1 LIIFFWVGVLVLVHA
16 AKKSVADKFETWEP
30 SESLTPRVRKL
41 RDEYFDYDNRD
52 YFRNE
57 VMPYTTGKPWDAV
70 FVPHYWITVPEEID
84 FLKPI
89 CESLLALSQK
99 VDLPANFWDE
109 PLVVRKAM
117 FFQQVLRVI
126 PVQILD
132 GELIVGGQFNT
143 AFSLCLNQKEAAE
156 WKKKEDEYVEKE
168 IHLCNLGVMNCGSI
182 PGHIIPDYP
191 RVLREGFKSIKNEA
205 EEFLNAGADSQEKKD
220 LARAI
225 VICSDATK
233 EFANRYAAEAKK
245 LSAEESEPQHRE
257 ELEKISAICGK
268 VPWNPA
274 ESFQEALQSLW
285 FAHML
290 FMLAESYPGPGLSH
304 GRIDQYMYQYYK
316 KDLDSS
322 KLTRDEA
329 KDLLECW
336 MIKHNYVYDF
346 ARLGD
351 KGISAG
357 FGQLMT
363 LGGQGPK
370 GEDVTND
377 LTHLFVEAIEELDM
391 LEPKRSVRIHK
402 NTPDDFLLRLCE
414 SIKKCHGSPFLMN
427 FDGIVIPAL
436 VKEGI
441 DPKEAWDYGVVGCLE
456 NTAQY
461 GRDRSGTVDVNPDLA
476 KAIELALN
484 DGKDMTK
491 GEQIGPSTGDPASF
505 KTFSEFM
512 NAVKEQLRAVVKH
525 AIDLA
530 TVFDGIR
537 AKFEPVPYCSS
548 LMQGCLEKGKDVR
561 QGGTIYNFI
570 TVEGVGIATL
580 ADSVTAIKKLV
591 YDDKKIS
598 MKDLVDSIK
607 KDFAGNEKLR
617 QMLINEAPKYG
628 NDDDYADSIAR
639 DLSRFW
645 AEEVAKHTS
654 PVSGRRYRAG
664 YLSWN
669 YFIDNGPK
677 VSSTPDGRKRGRY
690 LSNGVQPVQGRDLKG
705 PTAAFKSVC
714 KLGYDV
720 VPNGASYVITLSPAT
735 FRDEEHLRKFG
746 ALLRAFDKLG
756 GTSMQVNLIDAET
769 LKDAQKHP
777 ENYQNLLVR
786 VTGYN
791 AYFVMLG
798 KEMQDE
804 IIARTAHQL

>member
-1 LIIFFWVGVLVLVHA
+1 LVQA
-16 AKKSVADKFETWEP
+16 ARKSVAGKFETWEP
-30 SESLTPRVRKL
+30 SESLAPRIRKL
-41 RDEYFDYDNRD
+41 RDEYFDYDNRN

-57 VMPYTTGKPWDAV
+57 MIPYTTGKPWDAV
-70 FVPHYWITVPEEID
+70 FVPHYWTTVPEEND

-99 VDLPANFWDE
+99 VDLPGNFWDE
-109 PLVVRKAM
+109 PLVVRRAI
-117 FFQQVLRVI
+117 FFQQVLKAI
-126 PVQILD
+126 PVQILE

-143 AFSLCLNQKEAAE
+143 ALSLCLNQTEATE
-156 WKKKEDEYVEKE
+156 WKKEEDEFVKKE
-168 IHLCNLGVMNCGSI
+168 INLCNLGVMNCGSI
-182 PGHIIPDYP
+182 PGHIIPNYP
-191 RVLREGFKSIKNEA
+191 RVLREGFKSVRSEA
-205 EEFLNAGADSQEKKD
+205 EEFLNKKADSQEKKD

-225 VICSDATK
+225 VICCDATK
-233 EFANRYAAEAKK
+233 EFANRYAAEAKR
-245 LSAEESEPQHRE
+245 LSAQYKDPRRRA
-257 ELEKISAICGK
+257 ELEKVAAICTE

-285 FAHML
+285 LTHIL

-304 GRIDQYMYQYYK
+304 GRIDQYLHPYYK
-316 KDLDSS
+316 QDLDSG
-322 KLTRDEA
+322 KLTRDDA
-329 KDLLECW
+329 KELIECW
-336 MIKHNYVYDF
+336 MIKHNYVYDY
-346 ARLGD
+346 ARVGD

-363 LGGQGPK
+363 LGGQGQQ
-370 GEDVTND
+370 GEDATND
-377 LTHLFVEAIEELDM
+377 LTYLFLEAIEELNL

-402 NTPDDFLLRLCE
+402 NTPDNFLLRLSE

-427 FDGIVIPAL
+427 FDGVVIPAL
-436 VKEGI
+436 IKEGI
-441 DPKEAWDYGVVGCLE
+441 NPKEAWDYGVVGCLE

-476 KAIELALN
+476 KAVELALN
-484 DGKDMTK
+484 DGKDMIK
-491 GEQIGPSTGDPASF
+491 GDQIGPRTGDPINF
-505 KTFSEFM
+505 KTFNEFM
-512 NAVKEQLRAVVKH
+512 SAVKEQLKAVVNH
-525 AIDLA
+525 AIEVA
-530 TVFDGIR
+530 SAFDGIR

-591 YDDKKIS
+591 YDDKKVS
-598 MKDLVDSIK
+598 MKDLVESIR

-628 NDDDYADSIAR
+628 NDDDYADGVAR

-654 PVSGRRYRAG
+654 PVTGRRFRAG

-669 YFIDNGPK
+669 YYIDNGPK
-677 VSSTPDGRKRGRY
+677 LASTPDGRKRGKY
-690 LSNGVQPVQGRDLKG
+690 LSNGVQPVQGRDVKG

-735 FRDEEHLRKFG
+735 FKDEEHLKKF
-746 ALLRAFDKLG
+746 AAMLRAFDKLG
-756 GTSMQVNLIDAET
+756 GTSMQVNLVDAGT

-791 AYFVMLG
+791 AYFVTLG
-798 KEMQDE
+798 REMQDE
-804 IIARTAHQL
+804 IISRTAHQI

>member
-1 LIIFFWVGVLVLVHA
+1 LVQV
-16 AKKSVADKFETWEP
+16 AKVPISNKLETWEP
-30 SESLTPRVRKL
+30 SKSLSPRVRKL

-57 VMPYTTGKPWDAV
+57 VMPYTTGKSWDAV
-70 FVPHYWITVPEEID
+70 FVPHNWITVPEEID

-89 CESLLALSQK
+89 CESLLALAQK
-99 VDLPANFWDE
+99 VDLPEGFWDE
-109 PLVVRKAM
+109 PLIIRKAI
-117 FFQQVLRVI
+117 FLQQVLRVI
-126 PVQILD
+126 PVQILE
-132 GELIVGGQFNT
+132 GELVVGGQFNT
-143 AFSLCLNQKEAAE
+143 AFSLCLDQNEAAE
-156 WKKKEDEYVEKE
+156 WKKREDELVAKE
-168 IHLCNLGVMNCGSI
+168 IHLCNIGVMNCGSI
-182 PGHIIPDYP
+182 PGHIIPNYP
-191 RVLREGFKSIKNEA
+191 RVLKEGFKSVKEEA
-205 EEFLNAGADSQEKKD
+205 EQFLEKKAD
-220 LARAI
+220 TEEKKNLARSI
-225 VICSDATK
+225 VICCDAAK
-233 EFANRYAAEAKK
+233 EFFERYVAEARRLARQEKDAQRRK
-245 LSAEESEPQHRE
+245 
-257 ELEKISAICGK
+257 ELEKVAEICEK
-268 VPWNPA
+268 VPWIPA
-274 ESFQEALQSLW
+274 KSFHEALQSLW
-285 FAHML
+285 LTHML

-304 GRIDQYMYQYYK
+304 GRIDQYLFPFYK
-316 KDLDSS
+316 KDLESGE
-322 KLTRDEA
+322 LTRDYA
-329 KDLLECW
+329 KELVECW
-336 MIKHNYVYDF
+336 MIKHNYAYDF

-363 LGGQGPK
+363 LGGQGPT

-377 LTHLFVEAIEELDM
+377 LTYVFLEAIEDLDL
-391 LEPKRSVRIHK
+391 LEPKRSIRIHK
-402 NTPDDFLLRLCE
+402 NTPDGFMLRLCE
-414 SIKKCHGSPFLMN
+414 SIKKCHGSPFLLN

-436 VKEGI
+436 IKEGI

-461 GRDRSGTVDVNPDLA
+461 GRDRSGTVDVNLDLA

-484 DGKDMTK
+484 DGRNMAT
-491 GEQIGPSTGDPASF
+491 GEQIGPNTGDPTNL
-505 KTFSEFM
+505 KTYDQFM
-512 NAVKEQLRAVVKH
+512 TAVKEQIKAILKQT
-525 AIDLA
+525 IDLA
-530 TVFDGIR
+530 SGFDAIR
-537 AKFEPVPYCSS
+537 AQFEPIPYCSA

-561 QGGTIYNFI
+561 QGGTLYNFI

-580 ADSVTAIKKLV
+580 ADSVTAVKKLV
-591 YDDKKIS
+591 YDDKKVS
-598 MKDLVDSIK
+598 MKDLVETIK

-628 NDDDYADSIAR
+628 NDSEYADSIAR
-639 DLSRFW
+639 ELSRFW
-645 AEEVAKHTS
+645 AQEVIKYTS
-654 PVSGRRYRAG
+654 PATGRKYRAG

-677 VSSTPDGRKRGRY
+677 VASTPDGRKRGRF
-690 LSNGVQPVQGRDLKG
+690 LSNGVSPVQGRDVKG

-756 GTSMQVNLIDAET
+756 GTSLQVNLVDVDT

-777 ENYQNLLVR
+777 DNYQNLLVR

-804 IIARTAHQL
+804 IISRTAHQL

>member
-1 LIIFFWVGVLVLVHA
+1 MVQA
-16 AKKSVADKFETWEP
+16 TEKQSAKEFKTWEP
-30 SESLTPRVRKL
+30 SDALSPRVKKL

-57 VMPYTTGKPWDAV
+57 AIPYTTGKPWDAV
-70 FVPHYWITVPEEID
+70 FVRHHWTTVPEEND
-84 FLKPI
+84 YLKPI
-89 CESLLALSQK
+89 TESLLALAQK
-99 VDLPANFWDE
+99 VDLPSDFWDE
-109 PLVVRKAM
+109 PLVVRKAL
-117 FFQQVLRVI
+117 FLQQVLKVI
-126 PVQILD
+126 PVQILE

-143 AFSLCLNQKEAAE
+143 AFSLCLNQNEAAE
-156 WKKKEDEYVEKE
+156 WKKKEDELVEKE
-168 IHLCNLGVMNCGSI
+168 IHLCRLGVMNCGSI
-182 PGHIIPDYP
+182 PGHIIPNYP
-191 RVLREGFKSIKNEA
+191 RVLREGFMSIKKES
-205 EEFLNAGADSQEKKD
+205 EEFLKTKANTQEKKD
-220 LARAI
+220 FARAI
-225 VICSDATK
+225 LICCDAVRDFT
-233 EFANRYAAEAKK
+233 NRYVAEARK
-245 LSAEESEPQHRE
+245 LAKVEKEPQRRE
-257 ELEKISAICGK
+257 ELERIADICEK

-274 ESFQEALQSLW
+274 QSFHEALQSLW
-285 FAHML
+285 FTHML

-304 GRIDQYMYQYYK
+304 GRIDQYLYPYYEN
-316 KDLDSS
+316 DINSG
-322 KLTRDEA
+322 KLTRADA
-329 KDLLECW
+329 KELLECW
-336 MIKHNYVYDF
+336 MIKHNYAYDF
-346 ARLGD
+346 ARVGE

-377 LTHLFVEAIEELDM
+377 LTYLFIDAIEELDM

-414 SIKKCHGSPFLMN
+414 SIQKCHGSPFLMN
-427 FDGIVIPAL
+427 FDGIVLSAL

-476 KAIELALN
+476 KAVELALN
-484 DGKDMTK
+484 DGKDMAT
-491 GEQIGPSTGDPASF
+491 GEQIGPKTGDPTKF

-512 NAVKEQLRAVVKH
+512 NAAKGQIKSILKQTIDIASAFDTLR
-525 AIDLA
+525 
-530 TVFDGIR
+530 GQ
-537 AKFEPVPYCSS
+537 FEPIPYCSS
-548 LMQGCLEKGKDVR
+548 LMQACLEKGKDVR

-570 TVEGVGIATL
+570 TVEGVGFATL

-591 YDDKKIS
+591 YDDKKVP
-598 MKDLVDSIK
+598 MKDLVETIK
-607 KDFAGNEKLR
+607 KDFIGNERLR
-617 QMLINEAPKYG
+617 QMLVNEAPKYG

-639 DLSRFW
+639 ELSRFW
-645 AEEVAKHTS
+645 AEEVAKRTS
-654 PVSGRRYRAG
+654 PVTGRKFRAG

-669 YFIDNGPK
+669 YYIDNGPK
-677 VSSTPDGRKRGRY
+677 LASTPDGRKRGRF
-690 LSNGVQPVQGRDLKG
+690 LSNGVQPVQGRDMKG

-720 VPNGASYVITLSPAT
+720 VPNGASYVVTLSPASL
-735 FRDEEHLRKFG
+735 RDDEHLRKF
-746 ALLRAFDKLG
+746 AAMLRAYEKLG

>member
-1 LIIFFWVGVLVLVHA
+1 LVQV
-16 AKKSVADKFETWEP
+16 AKKSVAGKFETWEP
-30 SESLTPRVRKL
+30 SAALTPRVKKL

-57 VMPYTTGKPWDAV
+57 VMPYTTGKPWDQV

-89 CESLLALSQK
+89 CESLLALAQK
-99 VDLPANFWDE
+99 VDLPTNFWDE
-109 PLVVRKAM
+109 PLVVRKSL
-117 FFQQVLRVI
+117 FLQQVLRVI
-126 PVQILD
+126 PVQILED
-132 GELIVGGQFNT
+132 EIIVGGQFNT
-143 AFSLCLNQKEAAE
+143 AFSLCLNQKEATE
-156 WKKKEDEYVEKE
+156 WKKREDELVEKE
-168 IHLCNLGVMNCGSI
+168 IHLCALGVMNCGSI
-182 PGHIIPDYP
+182 PGHIIPNYP
-191 RVLREGFKSIKNEA
+191 RVLKEGFESIKAEA
-205 EEFLNAGADSQEKKD
+205 EEFLKKKADTQEKKD

-225 VICSDATK
+225 VISCDSAK
-233 EFANRYAAEAKK
+233 EFVSRYVAEAKK
-245 LSAEESEPQHRE
+245 LAEHEKEPERRE
-257 ELEKISAICGK
+257 ELEKIAEICEK

-274 ESFQEALQSLW
+274 RSFHEALQSVWLT
-285 FAHML
+285 HML

-304 GRIDQYMYQYYK
+304 GRIDQYLYPYYK
-316 KDLDSS
+316 NDLDSG

-336 MIKHNYVYDF
+336 MIKHNYAYDF

-377 LTHLFVEAIEELDM
+377 LTRLFLEAIEELDM

-414 SIKKCHGSPFLMN
+414 SIQKCHGSPFLMN

-436 VKEGI
+436 IKEGI

-461 GRDRSGTVDVNPDLA
+461 GRDRSGTVDVNPDFA

-484 DGKDMTK
+484 DGKNMAN
-491 GEQIGPSTGDPASF
+491 GEQIGSKTGDPATF
-505 KTFSEFM
+505 KTFDQFM
-512 NAVKEQLRAVVKH
+512 NAVKEQIKSILKQTIDIATGFDTLRSQ
-525 AIDLA
+525 
-530 TVFDGIR
+530 
-537 AKFEPVPYCSS
+537 FEPVPYCSA
-548 LMQGCLEKGKDVR
+548 LMQGCLDKGKDVR

-580 ADSVTAIKKLV
+580 ADSVTAVKKLV
-591 YDDKKIS
+591 YDDKKVS
-598 MKDLVDSIK
+598 MKDLVDTIK

-617 QMLINEAPKYG
+617 QMLVNDAPKYG
-628 NDDDYADSIAR
+628 NDDDYADGIAR
-639 DLSRFW
+639 ELSRFW
-645 AEEVAKHTS
+645 AEEASKYTS
-654 PVSGRRYRAG
+654 PVTGRRYRAG

-677 VSSTPDGRKRGRY
+677 VSSTPDGRKRGRF
-690 LSNGVQPVQGRDLKG
+690 LSNGVQPVQGRDVKG

-720 VPNGASYVITLSPAT
+720 VPNGASYVITLSPAA
-735 FRDEEHLRKFG
+735 FRDEEHLRKFA
-746 ALLRAFDKLG
+746 ALLKGFDKLG
-756 GTSMQVNLIDAET
+756 GTSMQVNLVDAET

>member
-1 LIIFFWVGVLVLVHA
+1 VFELIQA
-16 AKKSVADKFETWEP
+16 EKKPLAEKFETWEP
-30 SESLTPRVRKL
+30 SLTLCPRVKKL
-41 RDEYFDYDNRD
+41 RDEYFDYNNRD

-57 VMPYTTGKPWDAV
+57 AIPYTTGKPWDQV
-70 FVPHYWITVPEEID
+70 FVPHYWITVPEEND

-89 CESLLALSQK
+89 CDSLLALAQK
-99 VDLPANFWDE
+99 VDLPASFWDE
-109 PLVVRKAM
+109 PLIVRKAL
-117 FFQQVLRVI
+117 FLQQVLRVI
-126 PVQILD
+126 PVQILED
-132 GELIVGGQFNT
+132 ELIVGGQFNT
-143 AFSLCLNQKEAAE
+143 SFSLCLNQQEGAE
-156 WKKKEDEYVEKE
+156 WKKREDEMVAKE

-182 PGHIIPDYP
+182 PGHIIPNYP
-191 RVLREGFKSIKNEA
+191 RVLREGFKSIKAEA
-205 EEFLNAGADSQEKKD
+205 EEFLTAKADTQEKMD

-225 VICSDATK
+225 VICCDSVK
-233 EFANRYAAEAKK
+233 EFTNRYAAEAKK
-245 LSAEESEPQHRE
+245 LAEKERQPQRRE
-257 ELEKISAICGK
+257 ELEKIAEICEK
-268 VPWNPA
+268 VPWSPA
-274 ESFQEALQSLW
+274 ESFHEALQSLW
-285 FAHML
+285 LTHML

-304 GRIDQYMYQYYK
+304 GRIDQYLLPFYR
-316 KDLDSS
+316 DDIDSG

-329 KDLLECW
+329 KELVECW
-336 MIKHNYVYDF
+336 MIKHNYAYDF
-346 ARLGD
+346 ARVGD
-351 KGISAG
+351 KGINAG
-357 FGQLMT
+357 FGQLVT

-370 GEDVTND
+370 GEDVSND
-377 LTHLFVEAIEELDM
+377 LTYLFLEAIEDLDM
-391 LEPKRSVRIHK
+391 LEPKRSIRIHK

-427 FDGIVIPAL
+427 FDGIVIPTL

-484 DGKDMTK
+484 DGKNMAN
-491 GEQIGPSTGDPASF
+491 GEQIGSRTGDPTNF
-505 KTFSEFM
+505 KTFDQFM
-512 NAVKEQLRAVVKH
+512 NAVKEQIRSILKQTIDVATDFDALRS
-525 AIDLA
+525 
-530 TVFDGIR
+530 R
-537 AKFEPVPYCSS
+537 FEPVPYCSA

-570 TVEGVGIATL
+570 TVEGVGFATL
-580 ADSVTAIKKLV
+580 ADSVTAVKKLV
-591 YDDKKIS
+591 YDDKKVS
-598 MKDLVDSIK
+598 MVDLVGSIK

-617 QMLINEAPKYG
+617 QLLINEAPKYG
-628 NDDDYADSIAR
+628 NDDDYADGIAR
-639 DLSRFW
+639 ELSRFW
-645 AEEVAKHTS
+645 AQDVAKYSS
-654 PVSGRRYRAG
+654 PETGRKFRAG

-669 YFIDNGPK
+669 YYIDNGPK
-677 VSSTPDGRKRGRY
+677 LASTPDGRKRGKF

-720 VPNGASYVITLSPAT
+720 VPNGASYVVTLSPAT
-735 FRDEEHLRKFG
+735 FRDEEHLRKF
-746 ALLRAFDKLG
+746 ASLLRGYEKLG
-756 GTSMQVNLIDAET
+756 GTSMQVNLVDAQT